1 MVSQMSKNKTGL
13 VVLDR
18 CPKINFRNP
27 SVDDVLSLMKV
38 ISAGPERGGAPEAT
52 LNYFEAESSEEKP
65 QIRLHLL
72 LAIPKSGS
80 NEWLILF
87 SEPSSQAFTLLA
99 TGLPTSDRFETRTC
113 VGTVMQY
120 RRECLL
126 KMTDPCLRK
135 AIECYLTHLSRSPE
149 LTWIDYFDCVRD

>member
-1 MVSQMSKNKTGL
+1 MSNDRTGF

-18 CPKINFRNP
+18 CPKFNSRNP
-27 SVDDVLSLMKV
+27 SVDEVLSLMKV
-38 ISAGPERGGAPEAT
+38 ISAGSERGGAPEAT
-52 LNYFEAESSEEKP
+52 LDYFETESPEKKP
-65 QIRLHLL
+65 KLTLHLL
-72 LAIPKSGS
+72 LAIPESGS

-87 SEPSSQAFTLLA
+87 SKPGSQAFTLLA
-99 TGLPTSDRFETRTC
+99 NGLPKSDRFETRTC

-126 KMTDPCLRK
+126 KMTDPCVRK
-135 AIECYLTHLSRSPE
+135 AIEWFLSHLSRSPE